1 MVILQPRC
9 PQGCEHGSCTSPS
22 TCTCEEVNISIME
35 IKISIMMI
43 STMKITHDIIIRV
56 GKEPTAQNEVVQEAI
71 GARIACS
78 SVSANMVRLV
88 SILFLAATLCPS
100 FLPNQVPPATLFLE
114 TAPAP
119 LGTWGHSVSCHVRTK
134 PLERVVKRSA
144 PAQMDT
150 TVTT

>member
-1 MVILQPRC
+1 
-9 PQGCEHGSCTSPS
+9 
-22 TCTCEEVNISIME
+22 ME

-43 STMKITHDIIIRV
+43 STMKITHDITIRV
-56 GKEPTAQNEVVQEAI
+56 GKEPTAPNEAVQEET
-71 GARIACS
+71 GARIASS

-88 SILFLAATLCPS
+88 CHLIP
-100 FLPNQVPPATLFLE
+100 LPGCNFMPLISANQVPHATLFLE

-119 LGTWGHSVSCHVRTK
+119 LGTWGPSVKDHVKIK
-134 PLERVVKRSA
+134 PLGRVVKRSA